1 MELVKPVF
9 DLHGAEL
16 TILETTGPG
25 NARDLVKDLEL
36 AVYDGIIVL
45 GGDGTFHE
53 VVNGLLKRP
62 DGVTLPLGLIPGG
75 SGNSLLHDLDL
86 TDPVSAVKAIFTGKT
101 SLIDTAEIKLNH
113 DVLYSINLI
122 GWGLVTDVAR
132 RAELLRW
139 LGPRR
144 YTVSSIIEILRKK
157 NRKAKLIIDDHTL
170 VREFSFVV
178 ACNSI
183 HIGNGMKMAPHA
195 KLNDGLIDLLVVA
208 SDIARK
214 RLFSVLPK
222 LFDGTHVDEPEVKY
236 HQVSGF
242 SIISEEK
249 DPLNVDGEM
258 VGVTPI
264 NVKMLKQAIEIFS

>member
-1 MELVKPVF
+1 LELVKPVF

-170 VREFSFVV
+170 VGEFSFVV

-208 SDIARK
+208 SDITRK